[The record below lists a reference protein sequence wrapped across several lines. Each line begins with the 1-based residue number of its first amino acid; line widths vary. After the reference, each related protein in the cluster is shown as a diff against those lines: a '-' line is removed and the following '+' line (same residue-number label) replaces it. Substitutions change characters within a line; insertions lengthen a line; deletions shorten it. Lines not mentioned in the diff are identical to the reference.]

1 MKKQF
6 LKNSIF
12 EKPFMNSRI
21 KTEEMTMKEKI
32 LGYLVGPFGCCHYRL
47 LLTS

>member
-6 LKNSIF
+6 LSHGIF

-21 KTEEMTMKEKI
+21 TAEEMTMKEKL
-32 LGYLVGPFGCCHYRL
+32 LGYLL
-47 LLTS
+47 